1 MVKLLLS
8 SIMSSRLIAGNEE
21 VDLDNDS
28 PLIGLADVPLQT
40 LEETLNSPVLALLEI
55 KANDFKVI
63 LASAKRKI
71 KKLKK
76 AKQLSP
82 LSEEEAKAINLY
94 TQETNLYRKLNE
106 LLRARSRRELKPLF
120 PYLKLLLTALYKL
133 PPIKTTVYRG
143 VPANLAEFYPEGRD
157 FVWWGFTSTSAN
169 IKHIQSFLG
178 TTGKRALFAIAVNEA
193 LDIQRYSAIGAEE
206 ERLVLPGTCFEVKG
220 VLEFEQG
227 DMIMIQIGQDSDE
240 ENLIAGFA
248 FQDEPDDGMSLALS
262 SIYIYLNTFV
272 RVI

>member
-1 MVKLLLS
+1 M
-8 SIMSSRLIAGNEE
+8 
-21 VDLDNDS
+21 DLDNDC

-106 LLRARSRRELKPLF
+106 LLRTRSRRELKPLF

-143 VPANLAEFYPEGRD
+143 VPANLAEFYPEDRD